1 MIKISDKREPKPNNV
16 NTFQIGFVNREVT
29 SNRATNTVYVGT
41 MHYIAPEMT
50 DGKGNYNSKVF
61 D

>member
-1 MIKISDKREPKPNNV
+1 M
-16 NTFQIGFVNREVT
+16 FFFFYREVT
-29 SNRATNTVYVGT
+29 SCRATNTVYVGT

-50 DGKGNYNSKVF
+50 DGKGNYNSKVY